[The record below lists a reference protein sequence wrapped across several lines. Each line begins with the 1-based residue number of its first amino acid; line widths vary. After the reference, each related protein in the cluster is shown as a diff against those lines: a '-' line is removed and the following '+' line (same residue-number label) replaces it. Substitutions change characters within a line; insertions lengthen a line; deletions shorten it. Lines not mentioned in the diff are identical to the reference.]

1 MSTTARHKRKGGFRK
16 LVQSLETTTPDKRGH
31 ILDVMKKEDPEFV
44 EEVER
49 CLFQFDEFLNL
60 KDLVIAELAGEF
72 LSEPKTLALALYKME
87 GPLAEKFYKNMNAK
101 LTMAVKEAASMLSD
115 VKVREQVSAR
125 FRMITKARE
134 LEAASRFIL
143 KKYSEKYGDME

>member
-72 LSEPKTLALALYKME
+72 LNEPKTLALALYKME

-125 FRMITKARE
+125 FRMISKARE

>member
-72 LSEPKTLALALYKME
+72 LNEPKTLALALYKME